1 MSIQREELDEY
12 EHEKYWPTTAWL
24 DRFEQELTESKELS
38 TVMSGW
44 GQGFNG
50 DFVFHIEDLPIE
62 ENTVQDLPREVWK
75 ALDIGIRQLPD
86 EILETVLEDAPEVVQ
101 EGIEAREGPL
111 SERAANE
118 LLETPIIESPDRVWP
133 GLRRVM
139 PEVLEFLL
147 EELEDHVTDDGD
159 VYAWI
164 GLEDGDCTGTDTL
177 MGLEERDKGFVLH
190 GDYESWVRLVTAEL
204 DVVEGIMSGE
214 FELDGDMQKI
224 LQYTDAQLLMTD
236 VAAETDKRF
245 LF

>member
-1 MSIQREELDEY
+1 MSVQKEDLDEY
-12 EHEKYWPTTAWL
+12 PHEVYWPTTAWL
-24 DRFEQELTESKELS
+24 DTFEEDLTESEELS
-38 TVMSGW
+38 KVMSGW

-50 DFVFHIEDLPIE
+50 DFVFEIRDLPIK
-62 ENTVQDLPREVWK
+62 ENTVEDLPREVWK

-86 EILETVLEDAPEVVQ
+86 EILDTVLEDAPEAVQ
-101 EGIEAREGPL
+101 DGIESREGPL
-111 SERAANE
+111 SDRAANE
-118 LLETPIIESPDRVWP
+118 LLETPIIDSPDRVWP

-147 EELEDHVTDDGD
+147 EQLEDNVTDDGH

-177 MGLEERDKGFVLH
+177 MNLDERDKGFVLTSE
-190 GDYESWVRLVTAEL
+190 YETWVRLVNGEL

-236 VAAETDKRF
+236 IAAETEKRF